1 MLLLAKR
8 NERPLMRSFSL
19 KSYAKL
25 NLMLKI
31 TGRRPDG
38 FHELETVFERIDL
51 YDTLR
56 FAPRKDE
63 KIVITSNHPDV
74 PLDERNLVYKAA
86 VMLRASCGITKG
98 ATIHIEKRIPIAAGL
113 AGGSSNG
120 ATALLGLDR
129 LWDTRISLLNLGR
142 LAARLGS
149 DLNFFLYDTPFALG
163 SGRGEKIKPLAAKV
177 RSWHVVITPEVHI
190 LAKDAYAVYANTAT
204 KNRAEGARLTRPKA
218 DVKMMLCSLKEK
230 DISAVADMLFNDL
243 EKPILTLRPELLSLK
258 QEMLDQ
264 NPLGVCFSGSGP
276 SVFALTKTRQQA
288 EKIRGYFSRRYK
300 QAFVART
307 K

>member
-1 MLLLAKR
+1 
-8 NERPLMRSFSL
+8 MRSFSL

-25 NLMLKI
+25 NLTLKI
-31 TGRRPDG
+31 TGRRLDG

-51 YDTLR
+51 HDTLR
-56 FAPRKDE
+56 FSPRKDE

-86 VMLRASCGITKG
+86 IMLRASCGIVKG

-120 ATALLGLDR
+120 ATALLGLNR
-129 LWDTRISLLNLGR
+129 LWETRISLLKLGR

-163 SGRGEKIKPLAAKV
+163 SGRGEKIKPLASKAKL
-177 RSWHVVITPEVHI
+177 WHVVVTPDVHI
-190 LAKDAYAVYANTAT
+190 LAKDAYAVYAKTAA
-204 KNRAEGARLTRPKA
+204 KKIPVEAGLTTQGTG
-218 DVKMMLCSLKEK
+218 VKMFLRSLKEK
-230 DISAVADMLFNDL
+230 DISTSARMLFNDL
-243 EKPILTLRPELLSLK
+243 EAPILTLCPELLALK
-258 QEMLDQ
+258 QEMLAQ
-264 NPLGVCFSGSGP
+264 QPLGVCFSGSGP

-288 EKIRGYFSRRYK
+288 EKIRLHFVHRYK